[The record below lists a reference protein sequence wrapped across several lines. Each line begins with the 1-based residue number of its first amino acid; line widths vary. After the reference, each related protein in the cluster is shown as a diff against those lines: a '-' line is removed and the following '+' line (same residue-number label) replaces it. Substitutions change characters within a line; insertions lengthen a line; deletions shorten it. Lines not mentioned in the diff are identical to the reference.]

1 MTSYKHATPA
11 RAHQRVGLALAV
23 VAMVAATVAGWL
35 YAGWPA
41 PEPGE
46 RPERQRIAVLPF
58 MDPDTGENSP
68 FNRALTAAF
77 DRALTLA
84 DAEHLA
90 VVGPDTT
97 ARMMGAGLSPTEVA
111 QRADAGYLLMG
122 GHRESDHA
130 TFIELWP
137 ASGDE
142 SLLRRDFEL
151 DESRPAHAP
160 PELVEAIRA
169 RITEGMSH

>member
-1 MTSYKHATPA
+1 MSESMTSKKYSLPA
-11 RAHQRVGLALAV
+11 LVILAMV
-23 VAMVAATVAGWL
+23 VAAVAGWQL
-35 YAGWPA
+35 AGRPV

-46 RPERQRIAVLPF
+46 RQRVAVLPF
-58 MDPDTGENSP
+58 MDPDTGENSS

-77 DRALTLA
+77 DRALKLA
-84 DAEHLA
+84 DPEHLA

-97 ARMMGAGLSPTEVA
+97 ARMMAAGLSPVEVA
-111 QRADAGYLLMG
+111 QRAAADFFLMG

-130 TFIELWP
+130 TFVELWS
-137 ASGDE
+137 AAGDE

-160 PELVEAIRA
+160 PELVEAIRMA
-169 RITEGMSH
+169 ITEKMSR

>member
-1 MTSYKHATPA
+1 MTSYKYPL
-11 RAHQRVGLALAV
+11 LALVILGMV
-23 VAMVAATVAGWL
+23 VAMAAGWL
-35 YAGWPA
+35 LAGRPV

-58 MDPDTGENSP
+58 MDPATGENSS

-77 DRALTLA
+77 DRALKFA
-84 DAEHLA
+84 DPEHLA
-90 VVGPDTT
+90 VVGPDAT
-97 ARMMGAGLSPTEVA
+97 ARMMGAGLSPAEVA
-111 QRADAGYLLMG
+111 QRADAEFLLMG

-130 TFIELWP
+130 TFVELWP

-160 PELVEAIRA
+160 PELIEAIRSA
-169 RITEGMSH
+169 ITESMSR

>member
-1 MTSYKHATPA
+1 M
-11 RAHQRVGLALAV
+11 
-23 VAMVAATVAGWL
+23 
-35 YAGWPA
+35 PA
-41 PEPGE
+41 PLPTVRLMSPNGHEGGEPGTT
-46 RPERQRIAVLPF
+46 LL
-58 MDPDTGENSP
+58 
-68 FNRALTAAF
+68 LTWSA
-77 DRALTLA
+77 
-84 DAEHLA
+84 
-90 VVGPDTT
+90 T

-111 QRADAGYLLMG
+111 QRATADFFLMG

-160 PELVEAIRA
+160 PELIETIRMA
-169 RITEGMSH
+169 ITEAANR

>member
-1 MTSYKHATPA
+1 MNSNNYSRP
-11 RAHQRVGLALAV
+11 ALAILAMV
-23 VAMVAATVAGWL
+23 VATLAGWQL
-35 YAGWPA
+35 AGRPV

-46 RPERQRIAVLPF
+46 RQRVAVLPF
-58 MDPDTGENSP
+58 MDPDTGENSS
-68 FNRALTAAF
+68 FNRALTGAF

-84 DAEHLA
+84 YPEHLA
-90 VVGPDTT
+90 IIGPDTT

-111 QRADAGYLLMG
+111 RRATADFFLMG

-160 PELVEAIRA
+160 PELVEAIRMA
-169 RITEGMSH
+169 ITEAANR

>member
-1 MTSYKHATPA
+1 MSESMTSKKYSLP
-11 RAHQRVGLALAV
+11 ALATLAMV
-23 VAMVAATVAGWL
+23 VAAVTGWQLAGR
-35 YAGWPA
+35 PV
-41 PEPGE
+41 PEPAD
-46 RPERQRIAVLPF
+46 RQRIAVLPF
-58 MDPDTGENSP
+58 MDPDTGENSS

-84 DAEHLA
+84 GREHLA
-90 VVGPDTT
+90 VIGPDTT

-111 QRADAGYLLMG
+111 QRATADFFLMG
-122 GHRESDHA
+122 GHRESDHG

-160 PELVEAIRA
+160 PELVEAIRMA
-169 RITEGMSH
+169 ITEAANR

>member
-1 MTSYKHATPA
+1 MIRYRYPL
-11 RAHQRVGLALAV
+11 LAFV
-23 VAMVAATVAGWL
+23 VLAMVAATVTGWL
-35 YAGWPA
+35 YAGRPA

-46 RPERQRIAVLPF
+46 RPARQRLAVLPF

-68 FNRALTAAF
+68 FNRTLATAF
-77 DRALTLA
+77 DRALALA
-84 DAEHLA
+84 DPEHLA

-97 ARMMGAGLSPTEVA
+97 ARMLAIGLSPTEVA
-111 QRADAGYLLMG
+111 QRADADFLLMG

-142 SLLRRDFEL
+142 ALLRRDFEV
-151 DESRPAHAP
+151 DETRAAYAP
-160 PELVEAIRA
+160 VELVEAIRTA
-169 RITEGMSH
+169 IANR